1 MDFSKYEYYLKID
14 DVVFY
19 APCTYGGLRDLQ
31 YIILKLGKP
40 DEKYQIKMVKKRE
53 EVEENV

>member
-1 MDFSKYEYYLKID
+1 MDFSQYEYYLKMD
-14 DVVFY
+14 DVSFY

-40 DEKYQIKMVKKRE
+40 DEKYQIKMVKKRK
-53 EVEENV
+53 EVEE